1 LSQQARQAEAQQRA
15 RAHGHHRRRQR
26 VQQQRE
32 DDARPGARQ
41 SHADRPPSLLIV
53 VRRHG
58 HGQAKR
64 RRPAKERA
72 DEQVGGAGLLKR
84 EQQDVVGMQAQGDAR
99 KDAGQRKAHW

>member
-1 LSQQARQAEAQQRA
+1 MSKRSIAPAETVGTAKKQTSTA
-15 RAHGHHRRRQR
+15 ATVPR
-26 VQQQRE
+26 V
-32 DDARPGARQ
+32 
-41 SHADRPPSLLIV
+41 
-53 VRRHG
+53 
-58 HGQAKR
+58 AKR